1 MIGPRVAMTKRSR
14 ANCTAVNNWPRMKNT
29 WAGRTMR
36 VRRVASAIWASLK
49 PGSTV
54 RSTGEMKGSATASR
68 STEPINSTRVIDQ
81 NARQAS
87 SSSPAAKRRVRIGI
101 RVMAM

>member
-1 MIGPRVAMTKRSR
+1 MIGPRVAITKRSR

-36 VRRVASAIWASLK
+36 VRRAASAIWASLK
-49 PGSTV
+49 PGSTA
-54 RSTGEMKGSATASR
+54 RSTGETKGMAAASR
-68 STEPINSTRVIDQ
+68 TTEPISSTRVTAQ

-87 SSSPAAKRRVRIGI
+87 SSSPAAKRRVRMGI